1 VKRVVGSIAIA
12 ALLAGCAATSNATP
26 GPSAASTASS
36 GSNAGAIELTVY
48 GASSLKGALDA
59 VKAAYAT
66 AAPGV
71 TLTIATDAS
80 STLRTQIEQGAPA
93 DVFLSADQSNPKA
106 LVDGGLADG
115 TAIDF
120 AGNLLT
126 VVIPA
131 ANPAGIRHPGRLGER
146 RDEGHRGGSGCP
158 DHEIR
163 DAGRHG
169 ARDPAGLSR
178 RLRRRL

>member
-1 VKRVVGSIAIA
+1 VKRIVGSVAIA

-26 GPSAASTASS
+26 GHSAASTASS

-59 VKAAYAT
+59 VKTAYAT
-66 AAPGV
+66 VAPSV

-93 DVFLSADQSNPKA
+93 DAFLSADQSNPKA

-115 TAIDF
+115 TDVDF

-126 VVIPA
+126 VIVPA
-131 ANPAGIRHPGRLGER
+131 ANPAGI
-146 RDEGHRGGSGCP
+146 
-158 DHEIR
+158 
-163 DAGRHG
+163 A
-169 ARDPAGLSR
+169 APADLV
-178 RLRRRL
+178 